1 MKNIAQNLGVDIFQL
16 TLSTKFGSVY
26 ETYGKNDPLEP
37 SAKYVSNTHRFT
49 RTVTNLSNRKKEEH
63 VYPINLELY
72 NKVKNNDIIPLCEIG
87 NKGLYINSQGK
98 LFPCC
103 WVANRYNHNSEWQIL
118 ANKFDLHA
126 KVLHN
131 VLEDS
136 FWETELKQFRW
147 QECKTKCTKEVVN
160 QEYATSW

>member
-1 MKNIAQNLGVDIFQL
+1 
-16 TLSTKFGSVY
+16 
-26 ETYGKNDPLEP
+26 
-37 SAKYVSNTHRFT
+37 
-49 RTVTNLSNRKKEEH
+49 LSNRKKEEH

-118 ANKFDLHA
+118 ANKFDLHTNI
-126 KVLHN
+126 LHN

-147 QECKTKCTKEVVN
+147 QECKTKCSKEVVN